1 MSVSFHS
8 TTNKQLE
15 NNRKILK
22 SLIDKPNIFYMM
34 QSHKLITTDDFDTIQ
49 HLLNPAIKCYFK
61 GCDLH
66 VQSSIAT
73 GHSFGFCNQID

>member
-34 QSHKLITTDDFDTIQ
+34 QSHNLITTDDFDFI
-49 HLLNPAIKCYFK
+49 
-61 GCDLH
+61 
-66 VQSSIAT
+66 
-73 GHSFGFCNQID
+73 